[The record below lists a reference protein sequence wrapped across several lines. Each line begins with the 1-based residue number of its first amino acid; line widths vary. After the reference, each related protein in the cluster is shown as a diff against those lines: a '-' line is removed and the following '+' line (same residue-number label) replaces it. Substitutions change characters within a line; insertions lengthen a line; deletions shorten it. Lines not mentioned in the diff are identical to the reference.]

1 MSKSFSPN
9 PEEKAHASSSPP
21 TRDRSSSSRQGGQDD
36 GRLWQRL
43 AFGAHDE
50 AEHAGG
56 EKAQAVREQMGEG
69 RLLEAGVRGQMEH
82 GFGSALRHVR
92 VHTDGEAGSLAVD
105 HQLAPQPAADPGVE
119 LARELLE
126 LLLASL
132 ALPGL
137 QVLEASSSPA
147 KISRRGRYLADGN
160 DDVVFA
166 INRSGQAFP
175 ALNSLIRMV
184 PYREK

>member
-92 VHTDGEAGSLAVD
+92 VHTDGEAGSLAGREQARAVTVGSD
-105 HQLAPQPAADPGVE
+105 IAFGAGEYKPGSLSGDLLIAHE
-119 LARELLE
+119 LAHVLQQESGG
-126 LLLASL
+126 ASL
-132 ALPGL
+132 P
-137 QVLEASSSPA
+137 
-147 KISRRGRYLADGN
+147 
-160 DDVVFA
+160 
-166 INRSGQAFP
+166 
-175 ALNSLIRMV
+175 
-184 PYREK
+184 